1 MKLAD
6 HAGRAVL
13 VTATEPTN
21 EPPTGLDVEAA
32 SGGRFGPSVHD
43 LYAHWDE
50 FVAWAATNP
59 TGPAIA
65 LDERA
70 LRSPSPSPR
79 QVFAIGL
86 NYRKHAEETGA
97 QLPAVP
103 ATFTK
108 FPSSIVGQDAMVALP
123 SEKVDWE
130 VELVVVIGREAR
142 NVAEADA
149 WSHVAGLTI
158 GQDLSERDVQ
168 FAAGFQFA
176 LGKSYE
182 GFSPIGPWL
191 VTTEE
196 FADPAN
202 LALGCSIDGE
212 TVQDDRTNDL
222 VFSIPALIN
231 QLSAIVTLY
240 PGDVIFTGTP
250 SGVGVARQPQRFLQP
265 GQLLTSWIE
274 GIGTLR
280 THLVGVS

>member
-6 HAGRAVL
+6 HQGRAVL
-13 VTATEPTN
+13 VTSTEPLLGT
-21 EPPTGLDVEAA
+21 DICDA
-32 SGGRFGPSVHD
+32 SGGRFGPSIHAV
-43 LYAHWDE
+43 YEEWDA
-50 FVAWAATNP
+50 FVAWAASAELESNFS
-59 TGPAIA
+59 
-65 LDERA
+65 LDDAA
-70 LRSPSPSPR
+70 LRSPSPTPR

-86 NYRKHAEETGA
+86 NYRRHAEETGA
-97 QLPAVP
+97 QLPAIP

-108 FPSSIVGQDAMVALP
+108 FPASIVGQDASVVLP

-142 NVAEADA
+142 HVAEADA
-149 WSHVAGLTI
+149 WSHVAGLSI

-191 VTTEE
+191 VTADE

-212 TVQDDRTNDL
+212 TVQDDRTDDL
-222 VFSIPALIN
+222 VFSIPSLIA
-231 QLSAIVTLY
+231 QLSAVLTLY

-250 SGVGVARQPQRFLQP
+250 SGVGVARSPQRFLQP
-265 GQLLTSWIE
+265 GQLLESWVE

-280 THLVGVS
+280 THLVGAQ